1 MHRRFRFDSRVP
13 EGTAY
18 DLMMAINA
26 IQEGDATDPDLFV
39 RAERLTKTQ
48 DFSSESDTD
57 TDTSSD

>member
-1 MHRRFRFDSRVP
+1 
-13 EGTAY
+13 
-18 DLMMAINA
+18 MMAINA

-57 TDTSSD
+57 TDTDTDTSSD